1 MTLFIIFVIG
11 LFVGLLISHGL
22 NRAILKNT
30 ERFCGEMSSYL
41 EELVKYLKKKYEP
54 SVKDSQ
60 ENSSPKTS
68 KKNGNGEVKQA
79 LLALKFS
86 ASEADK
92 AIESLPEGLSI
103 EEQVKQALK
112 VLLK

>member
-60 ENSSPKTS
+60 ENPKTS

-92 AIESLPEGLSI
+92 AIESLPEGLAI

>member
-1 MTLFIIFVIG
+1 MTAFITFVVG
-11 LFVGLLISHGL
+11 LFVGL
-22 NRAILKNT
+22 AIEHFRLAAKIENT

-54 SVKDSQ
+54 SVKDLQ
-60 ENSSPKTS
+60 ESPKTS

-92 AIESLPEGLSI
+92 AIESLPEGLAI